1 MTDQPDLTDR
11 TELSAA
17 ETVRAADTTIHDIGS
32 KWMLDPA
39 VSEHGTR
46 LGYAN
51 PFAFYFAGRAG
62 VLGDVDGSVAW
73 SALGFFEPGVVRAM
87 WDEGVA
93 VAGAREAARRYA
105 RAFTAWAEERVPDDP
120 RLCELAERVADA
132 ADGAGLPLFC
142 GWRAEPRPEPGPGR
156 LVQALQVLREL
167 RGGMHLVATTAVGL
181 TPLEAVL
188 TNEGEGKAKF
198 CGWQGGFPDCTALK
212 PRLAEAEEITDRLSA
227 AVYERAL
234 SPSERAE
241 FAGLV
246 AKAGAAVLP

>member
-1 MTDQPDLTDR
+1 MTDLTELP
-11 TELSAA
+11 ELSAA
-17 ETVRAADTTIHDIGS
+17 ETARAADKTIHDIGS
-32 KWMLDPA
+32 TWMLDPS
-39 VSEHGTR
+39 VSERGKE

-51 PFAFYFAGRAG
+51 PFAFYFAGRGG
-62 VLGDVDGSVAW
+62 VLGDADGGVVW

-93 VAGAREAARRYA
+93 VAGAREAARRYT
-105 RAFTAWAEERVPDDP
+105 RAFTAWAEERVPADP
-120 RLCELAERVADA
+120 RLCELAERVANA

-142 GWRAEPRPEPGPGR
+142 GWRAEPLPEPGPGR
-156 LVQALQVLREL
+156 LVQVFQVLREL

-198 CGWQGGFPDCTALK
+198 CGWRGEFPDCTALK

-234 SPSERAE
+234 SPAERAE